1 VVKGEECGEN
11 PDGQP
16 PLYRRKEGSLA
27 MPEEGD
33 RRKAARGPRARLG
46 KIALIPPRERPSIEK
61 LERRI
66 AELEIELRQAKDH
79 TGNLEDE
86 LLQTRL
92 EISEVLGERRHE
104 THRQPTREEDTSEVE
119 EPAET
124 EETGP
129 TADAELERTAFSAA
143 HTGQLALED
152 PDISAATTDVA
163 ISVENFHRCATV
175 LDAVQMDYPMVHMAP
190 SWAPLDLAN
199 SPPDWWGQR
208 QMGAGATLSAAE
220 IIDLARY
227 APEVAEEA
235 GLRCEAMPVTR
246 ARQSFARLL
255 TKFLKTRVDA
265 LLQRDKAQPSGGAGT
280 LQLPGLEVTVH
291 TEHSGL
297 LVYYAPLYFP
307 ATRRVFGGTR
317 STPVRGYL
325 PPGIYIFGA
334 EGRDFQLSF
343 EAAPW
348 QIPPDYTVTMLRA

>member
-1 VVKGEECGEN
+1 
-11 PDGQP
+11 
-16 PLYRRKEGSLA
+16 

-33 RRKAARGPRARLG
+33 RRKRIPDDWLTLEGDDREKVTRKGPVTLTP
-46 KIALIPPRERPSIEK
+46 KLLKPRVEK
-61 LERRI
+61 LERRL
-66 AELEIELRQAKDH
+66 AELEIELKQVKDH
-79 TGNLEDE
+79 AGKLEAELSQTGHKTSE
-86 LLQTRL
+86 L
-92 EISEVLGERRHE
+92 RREPPHSAHPQLPE
-104 THRQPTREEDTSEVE
+104 AEEDTAEVE
-119 EPAET
+119 EPTET

-129 TADAELERTAFSAA
+129 TPLDAELERTAVSAA
-143 HTGQLALED
+143 YTGQLTLEN
-152 PDISAATTDVA
+152 PDMSAATTDVA
-163 ISVENFHRCATV
+163 ISAENFHRCATV

-190 SWAPLDLAN
+190 SWAPLDLTN
-199 SPPDWWGQR
+199 SPPDWWMEQGW
-208 QMGAGATLSAAE
+208 MGAGATRSAAE

-265 LLQRDKAQPSGGAGT
+265 VLERDKAQPPGGGGT
-280 LQLPGLEVTVH
+280 LRLPGLEVTVH
-291 TEHSGL
+291 TERSGL

-307 ATRRVFGGTR
+307 ATRLVFGGTR

-343 EAAPW
+343 
-348 QIPPDYTVTMLRA
+348 